1 MKRPGWKVSTVL
13 VAVLALAAVAACT
26 AASLGKNAILH
37 PWRRSAPP
45 EPSIPH
51 EDLTLRGEGI
61 DLRAWRFPASGARRG
76 LVVYLHGSADDRRG
90 GVGIAQRFNPRG
102 FEVLALD
109 LRAHGQSGGDACTYG
124 VLESQDLARVLE
136 REAEGPVALIGF
148 SLGASVGLETA
159 ARSPRVALVV
169 AIAPF
174 SDLRAIVHDRT
185 PFFVTDSQAE
195 EALRLAGLE
204 AGFSVDEASPLAA
217 APRIRCPVL
226 LVHGVGDTAT
236 PPAHSQRI
244 FDALECP
251 KELILCPETGHDDPI
266 DAGTWKRIE
275 EAVDRC
281 APR

>member
-1 MKRPGWKVSTVL
+1 VALPGR
-13 VAVLALAAVAACT
+13 
-26 AASLGKNAILH
+26 G
-37 PWRRSAPP
+37 SAP
-45 EPSIPH
+45 
-51 EDLTLRGEGI
+51 
-61 DLRAWRFPASGARRG
+61 G

-90 GVGIAQRFNPRG
+90 GVGLAQRFNPRG
-102 FEVLALD
+102 FE
-109 LRAHGQSGGDACTYG
+109 C
-124 VLESQDLARVLE
+124 
-136 REAEGPVALIGF
+136 EAEGPVALVGF
-148 SLGASVGLETA
+148 SLGASVALETA

-275 EAVDRC
+275 DAVDRC